1 MLASYFSKIF
11 GSSPFRPL
19 QEHMMLV
26 ASCASE
32 LIPYFEA
39 VTAKDYDAAKKHY
52 KTIAKL
58 ENDADELKQ
67 QIRIHLPKGVF
78 MPVSRSDLLELLKS
92 QDAIA
97 NIARDIAGLMLGR
110 KILIPD
116 EISEQIIGY
125 VERSIDACKHA
136 CKVIDELDELLE
148 TGFRGMEVK
157 LVKSIIEE
165 LHDIESDAD
174 KKERKV
180 RSSLFKLENNLPP
193 VEVIF
198 LYKIIDDIGQIA
210 DKSQQVGSRLEIM
223 LAR

>member
-1 MLASYFSKIF
+1 MPASYFSKIF
-11 GSSPFRPL
+11 GSSPVRPL

-26 ASCASE
+26 TSCASE

-39 VTAKDYDAAKKHY
+39 VTAKDYDTAKKSY
-52 KTIAKL
+52 KTIATL
-58 ENDADELKQ
+58 EKDADQLKQ
-67 QIRIHLPKGVF
+67 QIRIHLPKGIF

-92 QDAIA
+92 QDEIA
-97 NIARDIAGLMLGR
+97 NIARDISGLMLGR

-116 EISEQIIGY
+116 DISEQIISY
-125 VERSIDACKHA
+125 VARSVDACKHA

-148 TGFRGMEVK
+148 TGFRGMEVR

-165 LHDIESDAD
+165 LDDIESDAD

-180 RSSLFKLENNLPP
+180 RSSLFKIENNLPP

-198 LYKIIDDIGQIA
+198 LYKIIDNIGSIA
-210 DKSQQVGSRLEIM
+210 DMSQQVGNRLEIM

>member
-11 GSSPFRPL
+11 GSSPFSPL
-19 QEHMMLV
+19 QEHMRLV
-26 ASCASE
+26 TSCTSE

-39 VTAKDYDAAKKHY
+39 VTAKDYDTAKKHY
-52 KTIAKL
+52 KAIAKL
-58 ENDADELKQ
+58 ENDADQLKQ
-67 QIRIHLPKGVF
+67 QIRIHLPKGIF

-92 QDAIA
+92 QDQIA
-97 NIARDIAGLMLGR
+97 NISRDIAGLMLGR

-116 EISEQIIGY
+116 DISEKMIAY
-125 VERSIDACKHA
+125 VERSVDACRHA

-157 LVKSIIEE
+157 LVESIIEE

-180 RSSLFKLENNLPP
+180 RSSLFKLENDLPP
-193 VEVIF
+193 VEVVF
-198 LYKIIDDIGQIA
+198 LYRIIDHIGSIA

-223 LAR
+223 LVR